1 MMFVLK
7 LTLNQNCRVDRLQS
21 QINSFNKGW
30 YIRTPARIF
39 ALIPQPLSQIWEKG
53 LGDEGKF

>member
-39 ALIPQPLSQIWEKG
+39 ALIRQPLSQIWEKG
-53 LGDEGKF
+53 